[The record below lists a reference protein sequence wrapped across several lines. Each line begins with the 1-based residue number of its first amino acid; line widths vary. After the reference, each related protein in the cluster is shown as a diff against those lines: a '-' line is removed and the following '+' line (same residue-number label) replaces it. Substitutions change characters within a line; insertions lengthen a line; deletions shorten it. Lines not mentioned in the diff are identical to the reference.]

1 MYKYFN
7 KIIQFSR
14 ILYKRLMD
22 YPCTRKIF
30 GLDHV
35 RALVLYLVSE
45 FLDFFNFDVEDNLS

>member
-1 MYKYFN
+1 
-7 KIIQFSR
+7 
-14 ILYKRLMD
+14 MD
-22 YPCTRKIF
+22 YACTHKIF